1 VCFRIVS
8 RFRKNGFIQPVFGLF
23 FAKGSVM

>member
-8 RFRKNGFIQPVFGLF
+8 RFRQNGFIRPVFRLF
-23 FAKGSVM
+23 FAKASVI